1 MPAGRC
7 LAAGPDEHGIDMS
20 LRPRDSGSSASLAF
34 GVHCSVFK
42 KRFPDRRVKPN
53 MFGSGLTSEGHAP
66 LLGTEPAEAALR
78 HPGWGCWC
86 QSPAVPASKGR
97 SGMRGDWQD
106 YRGRIAVSNR
116 VASVNKRDYVRPR
129 YIP

>member
-20 LRPRDSGSSASLAF
+20 LRPRDSGSAASLAF

-53 MFGSGLTSEGHAP
+53 MFDSGLTSEGHAP
-66 LLGTEPAEAALR
+66 LHSAAGSAVRRAPPPGLGVLVSR
-78 HPGWGCWC
+78 
-86 QSPAVPASKGR
+86 SRR
-97 SGMRGDWQD
+97 SGARG
-106 YRGRIAVSNR
+106 A
-116 VASVNKRDYVRPR
+116 
-129 YIP
+129 IPACGATGKTIDTPSGCQTELPV